1 MYFRRLRRIFPA
13 EANLFSEVKIMKA
26 SIAIRVLPK
35 AKDSDEL
42 IRIVDEVIA
51 FTEAADLIA
60 M

>member
-1 MYFRRLRRIFPA
+1 
-13 EANLFSEVKIMKA
+13 MKA